1 MLGIES
7 GFYSL
12 VFISFMFFISVAGM
26 AFFWGLFSFFTIKIT
41 KKISAFWVPLVG
53 AGVFV
58 LAEYLSA
65 WGYGIIWF
73 GDGSLLGA
81 HWTLGNPAYFFAS
94 SEFILKTASV
104 WGIYGIDFLLAW
116 TAGIIFLLINK
127 TYAIRSKV
135 LLLNLALIL
144 SSFFLTTLLSIKN
157 GDAPKSQAIKVALIQ
172 TKNPTKPQY
181 PLDEVLKDY
190 TQKLELIKEAAK
202 SIGEGIIV
210 FPESSNFSQI
220 MFSFLDSGSIKD
232 YFDRLSAKEL
242 VIIDNNI
249 LPDQEN
255 YKSRTLF
262 INSKNG
268 SAGFYDKQLLTPAG
282 EYLPYLLKLLLFS
295 LGEKST
301 SEDSGL
307 KPGTHSELLSYG
319 GGQLKT
325 LACSDVLSPSISS
338 QGRYGFLVSLQN
350 LGIFKGSREV
360 ESQFLSILR
369 FRAAENGK
377 YAILASNYGHSYVI
391 NPDGNIE
398 KKTDSYGYQ
407 ILTAEV
413 VPNEEWTWYNKLGD
427 LPILLL
433 SLAVFCLGLRKFWND
448 K

>member
-1 MLGIES
+1 M
-7 GFYSL
+7 
-12 VFISFMFFISVAGM
+12 
-26 AFFWGLFSFFTIKIT
+26 
-41 KKISAFWVPLVG
+41 
-53 AGVFV
+53 
-58 LAEYLSA
+58 
-65 WGYGIIWF
+65 
-73 GDGSLLGA
+73 
-81 HWTLGNPAYFFAS
+81 
-94 SEFILKTASV
+94 
-104 WGIYGIDFLLAW
+104 
-116 TAGIIFLLINK
+116 
-127 TYAIRSKV
+127 
-135 LLLNLALIL
+135 
-144 SSFFLTTLLSIKN
+144 
-157 GDAPKSQAIKVALIQ
+157 
-172 TKNPTKPQY
+172 
-181 PLDEVLKDY
+181 KDY

-377 YAILASNYGHSYVI
+377 YAILASNYGRSYVI
-391 NPDGNIE
+391 NPNGNIE

-433 SLAVFCLGLRKFWND
+433 SLAVFCLGLRKLWND